1 MKGFLRRLRG
11 IIGTGLTWAFGW
23 AGLYGAFLFVMWAFG
38 ADAQWELLPVLQ
50 LVFRVGTYG
59 FVAGSTFGVVLS
71 VLERHKSLEEI
82 TFKRI
87 ALWGGIGGLAV
98 IALLSVLYG
107 VPVIRYLAPV
117 ILYTLLGVGSATGTV
132 ALAKRA
138 DRSLI
143 EGGEELPALEGE

>member
-1 MKGFLRRLRG
+1 M
-11 IIGTGLTWAFGW
+11 
-23 AGLYGAFLFVMWAFG
+23 
-38 ADAQWELLPVLQ
+38 
-50 LVFRVGTYG
+50 
-59 FVAGSTFGVVLS
+59 VLS